1 MSAFE
6 TSLAKLKTR
15 AEGMGITPQSLVL
28 LSKYAMEIVE
38 ATSLK
43 GSEQKE
49 MVIRLLKKVV
59 DDSPL
64 EEAKK
69 KLCSD
74 LIEKGTI
81 SQMRDLV
88 IDATKGR
95 LKINN
100 EQIMETGATCCS
112 LLFQYWKTKK
122 NKNKKIP
129 TETNIALTQV

>member
-6 TSLAKLKTR
+6 TSLAKLTTR

-49 MVIRLLKKVV
+49 MVIRLLKKIV

-64 EEAKK
+64 EEVEK
-69 KLCSD
+69 KLCAD

-81 SQMRDLV
+81 SQMIDLV
-88 IDATKGR
+88 IDASKGR
-95 LKINN
+95 FKINQ
-100 EQIMETGATCCS
+100 EQIIETGCN
-112 LLFQYWKTKK
+112 LLFITFPILE
-122 NKNKKIP
+122 N
-129 TETNIALTQV
+129 

>member
-6 TSLAKLKTR
+6 TSLAKLTTR

-49 MVIRLLKKVV
+49 MVIRLVKKIVE
-59 DDSPL
+59 DSPL
-64 EEAKK
+64 EEAEK
-69 KLCSD
+69 KLCAD

-81 SQMRDLV
+81 SQMIDLV
-88 IDATKGR
+88 VDATKGR
-95 LKINN
+95 LKINQ
-100 EQIMETGATCCS
+100 EEIIERGATCCS

-122 NKNKKIP
+122 NKKAP
-129 TETNIALTQV
+129 TETNIALVQV

>member
-1 MSAFE
+1 MSFFE
-6 TSLAKLKTR
+6 TSLAKLNTR
-15 AEGMGITPQSLVL
+15 IEGMGITPQTLVL
-28 LSKYAMEIVE
+28 ISKYAMEIVE

-49 MVIRLLKKVV
+49 MVIRLLKKIV

-64 EEAKK
+64 EEEEK

-81 SQMRDLV
+81 SQMIDLV
-88 IDATKGR
+88 VDASKGR
-95 LKINN
+95 LQINQ
-100 EQIMETGATCCS
+100 EQVIETGATCCS

-122 NKNKKIP
+122 NKKAP
-129 TETNIALTQV
+129 TPTNVALTQA